1 MPRKP
6 DSRFFSAA
14 IRVFTKNSDA
24 VTTVLVLPLL
34 ASAGAHTIS
43 TEFPSLGVSILYLAG
58 IFFFLL
64 LNAFF
69 VASEFAIVKVRP
81 SQLEASAKETG
92 RNPNTA
98 LHVVHHLD
106 GYLSANQL
114 GITISSLAL
123 GFLGEPFVTALV
135 APLLLRAGLPENAVY
150 WISLVLAIGSF
161 TFLHVVIGE
170 LLPKSIAIRKSVE
183 TTFALAAPL
192 RIFYNSF
199 RPFIV
204 FLNGTANWL
213 LKNVFRIDPVNEGEH
228 IHSAEEL
235 ALLVTQSGQSQEVTE
250 TERKILIN
258 ALGLNELWVRDV
270 MTPRNKVVIL
280 DADQPFEKVLEIAM
294 RSKHTR
300 FPLVKGHLDHAIGL
314 IHIKDLF
321 KLIKDP
327 DPDLMR
333 IKREL
338 KIVPDTMPLDTLLRF
353 FLHEH
358 AHLAMAVDEFGTP
371 VGIVFLDNVMEELVG
386 DIQDEFDNE
395 RSSFTK
401 INDGEFVIEGAMTL
415 NDLAGHVPELFLESG
430 EVTTVGG
437 YLTQQLERFPEIG
450 ETVEI
455 LGYEARVTST
465 DGRRVGQVHFRKLLL
480 GDEEDDRESG
490 QAPT

>member
-1 MPRKP
+1 MIDLIP
-6 DSRFFSAA
+6 SLLF
-14 IRVFTKNSDA
+14 
-24 VTTVLVLPLL
+24 L
-34 ASAGAHTIS
+34 ASVAPEPA
-43 TEFPSLGVSILYLAG
+43 TEFPSSGKTILYIAG
-58 IFFFLL
+58 IIFFLM

-69 VASEFAIVKVRP
+69 VASEFAIVKVRA
-81 SQLEASAKETG
+81 SQIEGELKE
-92 RNPNTA
+92 NPVKAATA
-98 LHVVHHLD
+98 LKVVNNLD

-114 GITISSLAL
+114 GITIASLAL
-123 GFLGEPFVTALV
+123 GFLGEPFVAALV
-135 APLLLRAGLPENAVY
+135 SPMLMQTGMSV
-150 WISLVLAIGSF
+150 WWVKGISFTMAILSF

-170 LLPKSIAIRKSVE
+170 LMPKSIAIRYPLGTTMRLSPPLHAFYKS
-183 TTFALAAPL
+183 AKWG
-192 RIFYNSF
+192 IM
-199 RPFIV
+199 
-204 FLNGTANWL
+204 FLQGTANWL
-213 LKNVFRIDPVNEGEH
+213 LKRLFNIAPVSEGEH
-228 IHSAEEL
+228 SHSAEEL
-235 ALLVTQSGQSQEVTE
+235 ALLVTQSGKTQEVTE
-250 TERKILIN
+250 TEREILIN

-280 DADQPFEKVLEIAM
+280 DADQPFDKVLEIAM

-300 FPLVKGHLDHAIGL
+300 FPLVKGHLDNAIGL

-338 KIVPDTMPLDTLLRF
+338 KIVPDTMPLDTLLTF
-353 FLHEH
+353 FLREH

-395 RSSFTK
+395 RSSFTQ
-401 INDGEFVIEGAMTL
+401 INDDEFVIEGAMTL

-437 YLTQQLERFPEIG
+437 YLTQQLGRFPEVG
-450 ETVEI
+450 ETQEI

-465 DGRRVGQVHFRKLLL
+465 DGRRVGQIHFRKLVPALVETEMA
-480 GDEEDDRESG
+480 EEV
-490 QAPT
+490 

>member
-1 MPRKP
+1 MPRKLGSP
-6 DSRFFSAA
+6 FSSGATKA
-14 IRVFTKNSDA
+14 FTKNSDA
-24 VTTVLVLPLL
+24 VTAVFSLTLL
-34 ASAGAHTIS
+34 ASAGEHAIS
-43 TEFPSLGVSILYLAG
+43 AKFPTGPEVVFYIVG
-58 IFFFLL
+58 IAFFLL

-81 SQLEASAKETG
+81 SQLEASAKESG

-106 GYLSANQL
+106 GYLSANQF

-135 APLLLRAGLPENAVY
+135 APMLLMAHLPESAVY

-170 LLPKSIAIRKSVE
+170 LLPKSIAIRKAVE
-183 TTFALAAPL
+183 TTFVLAPPL
-192 RIFYNSF
+192 RIFYKTF

-213 LKNVFRIDPVNEGEH
+213 LKNIFRIDPVNEGEH

-250 TERKILIN
+250 TEREILIN

-338 KIVPDTMPLDTLLRF
+338 KIVPDTMPLDTLLQF
-353 FLHEH
+353 FLREH

-401 INDGEFVIEGAMTL
+401 INDEEFVIEGAMTL

-437 YLTQQLERFPEIG
+437 YLTQQLQRFPEIG

-465 DGRRVGQVHFRKLLL
+465 DGRRVGQVHFHKLMPAV
-480 GDEEDDRESG
+480 EEEELV
-490 QAPT
+490 QEL

>member
-1 MPRKP
+1 MTAHLP
-6 DSRFFSAA
+6 FF
-14 IRVFTKNSDA
+14 
-24 VTTVLVLPLL
+24 LL
-34 ASAGAHTIS
+34 ASAGHPIS
-43 TEFPSLGVSILYLAG
+43 TEFPTGIEVLLYIVG
-58 IFFFLL
+58 IIFFLL

-81 SQLEASAKETG
+81 SQIESCGKENG
-92 RNPNTA
+92 RNVKTA
-98 LHVVHHLD
+98 MHVVNHLD

-135 APLLLRAGLPENAVY
+135 APLLFQVGLPQEVVY
-150 WISLVLAIGSF
+150 WSSLVLAIASF
-161 TFLHVVIGE
+161 TFLHVVVGE
-170 LLPKSIAIRKSVE
+170 LMPKSIAIRKSVA
-183 TTFALAAPL
+183 TTLLLSGPL
-192 RIFYNSF
+192 HVFYQTF
-199 RPFIV
+199 KWVIV
-204 FLNGTANWL
+204 FFNSTANWL
-213 LKNVFRIDPVNEGEH
+213 LKNIFRIDPISEGEH

-235 ALLVTQSGQSQEVTE
+235 ALLVTQSGKSQEVTE
-250 TERKILIN
+250 TEREILIN

-270 MTPRNKVVIL
+270 MTPRNKVIIL
-280 DADQPFEKVLEIAM
+280 DADQPFEKTLEIAM

-321 KLIKDP
+321 KLIKEP

-395 RSSFTK
+395 RSSFTR
-401 INDGEFVIEGAMTL
+401 INDDEFVIEGAMTL

-437 YLTQQLERFPEIG
+437 YLTQQLERFPEVG
-450 ETVEI
+450 ETVEV

-465 DGRRVGQVHFRKLLL
+465 DGRRVGQVHFRKLVPDAEEES
-480 GDEEDDRESG
+480 DEV
-490 QAPT
+490 

>member
-1 MPRKP
+1 MPKRLA
-6 DSRFFSAA
+6 SRSSSDATKG
-14 IRVFTKNSDA
+14 FTKNFNPVITEFATNFLA
-24 VTTVLVLPLL
+24 V
-34 ASAGAHTIS
+34 AAQHD
-43 TEFPSLGVSILYLAG
+43 FPSLGQSLLYIAG
-58 IFFFLL
+58 IVFFLF
-64 LNAFF
+64 LNGFF

-81 SQLEASAKETG
+81 SQLEALSKENG
-92 RNPNTA
+92 SNPKLA
-98 LHVVHHLD
+98 LHVVNHLD

-123 GFLGEPFVTALV
+123 GFLGEPFVKALV
-135 APLLLRAGLPENAVY
+135 YPLLASTGMPQTWIY
-150 WISLVLAIGSF
+150 WISLIVAYASF

-170 LLPKSIAIRKSVE
+170 LVPKSIAIRKAVPV
-183 TTFALAAPL
+183 TMALVGPL
-192 RIFYNSF
+192 HLFF
-199 RPFIV
+199 KGFHWVIV
-204 FLNGTANWL
+204 FFNGTANWL
-213 LKNVFRIDPVNEGEH
+213 LKNVLRIDPISEGEH

-235 ALLVTQSGQSQEVTE
+235 ALLVTQSGKSQEVTE
-250 TERKILIN
+250 TEREILIN

-270 MTPRNKVVIL
+270 MTPRNKVIIL
-280 DADQPFEKVLEIAM
+280 DADQPFEKTLEIAM

-321 KLIKDP
+321 KLIKEP

-395 RSSFTK
+395 RSSFTR
-401 INDGEFVIEGAMTL
+401 INDDEFVIEGAMTL

-437 YLTQQLERFPEIG
+437 YLTQQLERFPEVG

-465 DGRRVGQVHFRKLLL
+465 DGRRVGQVHFRKLVPAEA
-480 GDEEDDRESG
+480 EESNEG
-490 QAPT
+490 